1 MKPET
6 RVTAVCLNK
15 AVWLVSA
22 VVLALLVTA
31 QPPGALA
38 QQGARVKQANLAEL
52 VNYAGLIVRGQVLSV
67 TAEKHPQLTNLDTVV
82 VTLRV
87 SEVLKGEAGSEYT
100 FREYVWGA
108 REPKSTLGYRVGQD
122 LLLLL
127 GPPSRYGLSSPVGL
141 EQGRF
146 RIQRDALGNE
156 TAANGWSNRGLM
168 TGVEAALPQLTQKIS
183 APARA
188 VVKQHEEGPI
198 GYTEFKDLIRGIIA
212 ARQ

>member
-1 MKPET
+1 MKSN
-6 RVTAVCLNK
+6 VHANAVCLNTG
-15 AVWLVSA
+15 VWLSCL
-22 VVLALLVTA
+22 LALLLVTAA

-38 QQGARVKQANLAEL
+38 QDGARVKPANLAQL
-52 VNYAGLIVRGQVLSV
+52 VDHSGLIVRGRVLSV

-87 SEVLKGEAGSEYT
+87 SEVLKGQAGTEYT

-122 LLLLL
+122 LLLML

-141 EQGRF
+141 AQGRF
-146 RIQRDALGNE
+146 RIERDPQGNE
-156 TAANGWSNRGLM
+156 TAVNGRSNSGLM
-168 TGVEAALPQLTQKIS
+168 TGVEAAVPQLTEKIS
-183 APARA
+183 ASARTVA
-188 VVKQHEEGPI
+188 KQHQLGPI
-198 GYTEFKDLIRGIIA
+198 DYSVFKDLIRGILA